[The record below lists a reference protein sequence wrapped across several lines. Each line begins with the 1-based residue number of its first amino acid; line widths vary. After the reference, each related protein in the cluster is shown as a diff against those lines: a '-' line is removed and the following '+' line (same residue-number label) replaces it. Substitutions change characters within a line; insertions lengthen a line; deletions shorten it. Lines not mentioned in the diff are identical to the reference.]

1 MKNISIVKADIT
13 SLDTDAIVNAAN
25 NHLSAGGGVC
35 GAIFSAAGYAE
46 LKSACDKIGFCNT
59 GSAVITPGFALKA
72 KYVIH
77 AVGPIWR
84 GGDQDEEKLLYST
97 YYESLKVAKENGVRT
112 IAFPSVSTGIY
123 SYPLEE
129 ASRIAVAAVKE
140 YRTVAELMDI
150 AFPLVSAGIY
160 GYPQKAAWETALTA
174 CCDFQKNENSDIKV
188 VFSVIL
194 DELYD
199 MGNDIIKQLGI
210 SSCGCKAE
218 NTGDNDS
225 PVYEKLY
232 IGDQVYDACFFH
244 NADEQFGFLSNWYL
258 SDFTVDGIKFTSM
271 EQYIMYNK
279 CLCFGDSISAKDV
292 LSTDDVAEQKNI
304 GRNAQN
310 YIDNVWAG
318 KRQLIA
324 LKGLYAKFSQNT
336 ELKKKLLDTGD
347 AYLVECAVKDKIW
360 ACGIDLRDDSR
371 KNADKWSGQN
381 ILGFALMEVRDM
393 LKAHE

>member
-35 GAIFSAAGYAE
+35 GAIFSAAGYAA
-46 LKSACDKIGFCNT
+46 LKQACDEIGFCNT
-59 GSAVITPGFALKA
+59 GSAVITPGFDLKA

-97 YYESLKVAKENGVRT
+97 YYESLKVAKENGCR
-112 IAFPSVSTGIY
+112 S
-123 SYPLEE
+123 
-129 ASRIAVAAVKE
+129 
-140 YRTVAELMDI
+140 I

-174 CCDFQKNENSDIKV
+174 CCDFQKKEDSDIKV
-188 VFSVIL
+188 VFSVLL

-199 MGNDIIKQLGI
+199 MGTEIMKNLGI
-210 SSCGCKAE
+210 SSCGCKA
-218 NTGDNDS
+218 DNDS
-225 PVYEKLY
+225 ANDIGSPDKLT
-232 IGDQVYDACFFH
+232 ISGQEYDACFFH
-244 NADEQFGFLSNWYL
+244 NTNEPFGFLSNWYL
-258 SDFTVDGIKFTSM
+258 SDFTVDGTAFTSM
-271 EQYIMYNK
+271 EQYIMYSK
-279 CLCFGDSISAKDV
+279 CICFGDSITAKEV
-292 LSTDDVAEQKNI
+292 LATDDTAEQKAL
-304 GRNAQN
+304 GRKVQN

-336 ELKKKLLDTGD
+336 DLKKLLLDTGD
-347 AYLVECAVKDKIW
+347 AFLVECAVNDKVW
-360 ACGIDLRDDSR
+360 ACGIDLRDESR
-371 KNADKWSGQN
+371 TDAGKWSGQN
-381 ILGFALMEVRDM
+381 ILGFALMEVREL
-393 LKAHE
+393 LKKQ

>member
-97 YYESLKVAKENGVRT
+97 YYESLKVAKENGCE
-112 IAFPSVSTGIY
+112 S
-123 SYPLEE
+123 
-129 ASRIAVAAVKE
+129 
-140 YRTVAELMDI
+140 I

-324 LKGLYAKFSQNT
+324 LKGLYEKFSQNT

-371 KNADKWSGQN
+371 KYADKWSGQN